1 MHTKIRQIAGDIS
14 RKLRQMKALENLGY
28 SQVLMSE
35 LGSLP
40 QSFSL
45 RAPLR
50 HHFFVLLLC
59 GLCSGIITAGGMAG
73 MGVDVG
79 GCADA
84 IAVLVYKQ
92 TKSTGL
98 AKESKFSF
106 RNPRQRLCFLA
117 IFFVFSI
124 CLASPDLSFLP
135 DGAPSPS
142 SASTSTASSAPS
154 RYSSPLSS
162 LRWPRK

>member
-1 MHTKIRQIAGDIS
+1 
-14 RKLRQMKALENLGY
+14 MKALENLGY

-40 QSFSL
+40 PSFSL

-92 TKSTGL
+92 TN
-98 AKESKFSF
+98 KEYGT
-106 RNPRQRLCFLA
+106 RQR
-117 IFFVFSI
+117 IEI
-124 CLASPDLSFLP
+124 
-135 DGAPSPS
+135 
-142 SASTSTASSAPS
+142 
-154 RYSSPLSS
+154 
-162 LRWPRK
+162 